1 MKKVFIAIFLIL
13 IISMAGI
20 SFYWKR
26 PTVSV
31 VMSTYNRAD
40 LMPKAVQSI
49 LDQTYKDFE
58 FIIVNDGS
66 KDNTRALLKELA
78 AKDKRIKVLEN
89 DKNRG
94 LIYSLNRGIAA
105 ARGTYIARMDDDD
118 FSLPMRLEK
127 QVAYL
132 SEHPEIA
139 VLGSWFANNENLY
152 PYPYQRAT
160 DPEKIKIETLL
171 GYAPITHPS
180 AVIRRSF
187 LTKNHIEYK
196 DVKECRSV
204 EDRCFW
210 RDIVLVDGKIASLP
224 EVLLKVRFHTSNSAA
239 YYMEQCSNTANLYYQ
254 LRGNFLTP
262 EELKGPECLQ
272 LKRIVEVN
280 RTKKVFD
287 QVILE
292 EVIYARCANFKGEE
306 AIHPSWADAF
316 IIKDKRACREMAPKE
331 CGDIVSRA
339 ESEFTLKW
347 DEWGIETFVKNK
359 EGIWVL
365 KPVKPE

>member
-1 MKKVFIAIFLIL
+1 MKKIFIAVFLLL
-13 IISMAGI
+13 IISIAGV
-20 SFYWKR
+20 SFYWKA

-66 KDNTRALLKELA
+66 EDNTSALLKELA

-118 FSLPMRLEK
+118 FSFPLRFEK

-132 SEHPEIA
+132 QKHPEIA
-139 VLGSWFANNENLY
+139 VLGSWFTNNENLS
-152 PYPYQRAT
+152 PYPSQRAI
-160 DPEKIKIETLL
+160 DPEKIKIEVLL
-171 GYAPITHPS
+171 GYAAISHPS
-180 AVIRRSF
+180 VVIRRAF
-187 LTKNHIEYK
+187 LTKNQIGYQ

-210 RDIVLVDGKIASLP
+210 RDIVLADGKIASLP
-224 EVLLKVRFHTSNSAA
+224 EVLLKIRIHGSNPRS
-239 YYMEQCSNTANLYYQ
+239 YYIEQYHNTANFQYQ
-254 LRGNFLTP
+254 LRGVFLTP
-262 EELKGPECLQ
+262 KELKSSECQQ

-280 RTKKVFD
+280 RSKKVFD

-292 EVIYARCANFKGEE
+292 EVIYARCSNFKGEE
-306 AIHPSWADAF
+306 VIHPSWNDAF
-316 IIKDKRACREMAPKE
+316 IIKDGRVCRELVSKE
-331 CGDIVSRA
+331 CGVLVSRTD
-339 ESEFTLKW
+339 SEVTVKW
-347 DEWGIETFVKNK
+347 DRWATETFVKNK

-365 KPVKPE
+365 KSVKPE